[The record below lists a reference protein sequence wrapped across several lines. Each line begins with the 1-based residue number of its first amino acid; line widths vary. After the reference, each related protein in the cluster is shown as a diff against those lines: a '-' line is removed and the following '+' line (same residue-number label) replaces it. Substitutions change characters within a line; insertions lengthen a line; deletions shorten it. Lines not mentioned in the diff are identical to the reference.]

1 MSLAVDGVRLRG
13 QRGAAHQ
20 RGTHGGPSE
29 LGRWR
34 LFVVVHSTVSKT
46 TTDGFRGIFDG
57 AVCDEQ
63 GPTA

>member
-29 LGRWR
+29 LGRWPVA
-34 LFVVVHSTVSKT
+34 VVRGGAL
-46 TTDGFRGIFDG
+46 DGKQDDDG
-57 AVCDEQ
+57 WFQ
-63 GPTA
+63 GYLRWCGLR